1 MSRSFMDSIRSVVT
15 EGAKEKTA
23 DGMTKDAKNFRA
35 DLHTIKDSGMKHL
48 VQKDSETKDY
58 EKMFNGNVD
67 HAKSRLADQ
76 QAPEDLN
83 KYVEYNEEA
92 ELEEA
97 KAKEEKHDEDC
108 ECEDCSTEV
117 NEEIV
122 NEAGAPM
129 PRGAKASWQ
138 TAPKPGPQAAAS
150 VATSRSTSA
159 QPNLVTRAAQNLG
172 MPSNAS
178 QIKPSGMS
186 GNYPRS
192 AQNTTT
198 MAQQTKSTGSQAVA
212 RIKATKAAAGQQAR
226 MGGNPTGAPNA
237 PANRNLSRAQA
248 ITKGR
253 EAEKK
258 AEVRRAVTKM
268 NAADARRGNDLIG
281 PSSASQ
287 PVVNK
292 TKAQAIT
299 QRYAAQKKAQTD
311 SAVQKLKSPMVGQG
325 TSGANAGMLN
335 KKPVVNKF
343 RKDFGL
349 GAAQPGDKNN
359 KPATEPRDAGVKIV
373 PTSGPPPADSA
384 QAPAQKKTTAS
395 TQKKQ
400 AAPAQPSVSAA
411 KRREARIKL
420 DKGAVGP
427 ETKELQNKSGLGI
440 RTGKVVKQ
448 RPSAPQP
455 RGKAARDAVA
465 APKRKGVVS
474 SSFEIDVNGTSYL
487 VSEAHASA
495 IAAFVEKYGEVN
507 EGTAGEFIS
516 KEMKHPEKLT
526 AKGKKQKIK
535 QALAIYY
542 SKKRRGENP

>member
-1 MSRSFMDSIRSVVT
+1 MT

-108 ECEDCSTEV
+108 ECEDCSSDV

-122 NEAGAPM
+122 NEAGPM
-129 PRGAKASWQ
+129 KPGSTTPWQ
-138 TAPKPGPQAAAS
+138 TAKKPGPQAAAS
-150 VATSRSTSA
+150 VSTSRSTSA
-159 QPNLVTRAAQNLG
+159 QPTLATRVAQNLG
-172 MPSNAS
+172 MPSSAS

-237 PANRNLSRAQA
+237 PTDRNLTKAQA

-258 AEVRRAVTKM
+258 AAITKSVKLQSG
-268 NAADARRGNDLIG
+268 AEARRGSDPTNRPYDAKTSPVIKKPEMSPTLQAQMKGTIG
-281 PSSASQ
+281 GRYDVAAKDKPLAKPTNQ
-287 PVVNK
+287 PYNMNIPK
-292 TKAQAIT
+292 
-299 QRYAAQKKAQTD
+299 
-311 SAVQKLKSPMVGQG
+311 KSPTLQAQLDKKITDKRPAGQQPG
-325 TSGANAGMLN
+325 PKAPPT
-335 KKPVVNKF
+335 
-343 RKDFGL
+343 
-349 GAAQPGDKNN
+349 GAAGSV
-359 KPATEPRDAGVKIV
+359 TVV
-373 PTSGPPPADSA
+373 PTGGPPPAA
-384 QAPAQKKTTAS
+384 GQTAPVPKAKPAKPGAGAPVQ
-395 TQKKQ
+395 TQKP
-400 AAPAQPSVSAA
+400 ATPAQPPISAA
-411 KRREARIKL
+411 KRREARRKL

-427 ETKELQNKSGLGI
+427 ETNKLQQDSGLGAT
-440 RTGKVVKQ
+440 TGKVVKQ

>member
-23 DGMTKDAKNFRA
+23 DGMTKDAKHFRT

-58 EKMFNGNVD
+58 EKMFNGDVD
-67 HAKSRLADQ
+67 HAKARLADQ

-97 KAKEEKHDEDC
+97 KAKEEKHEDDC
-108 ECEDCSTEV
+108 NCEDCSSDV

-122 NEAGAPM
+122 NEAGPM
-129 PRGAKASWQ
+129 KPGSTASWQ
-138 TAPKPGPQAAAS
+138 TAPKPGAAA
-150 VATSRSTSA
+150 AA
-159 QPNLVTRAAQNLG
+159 TRA
-172 MPSNAS
+172 
-178 QIKPSGMS
+178 
-186 GNYPRS
+186 
-192 AQNTTT
+192 
-198 MAQQTKSTGSQAVA
+198 QAVKNV
-212 RIKATKAAAGQQAR
+212 RL
-226 MGGNPTGAPNA
+226 GGNPTTETPSSQPRPTDKAGYLNQTRGAKQ
-237 PANRNLSRAQA
+237 RAD
-248 ITKGR
+248 
-253 EAEKK
+253 
-258 AEVRRAVTKM
+258 VRKAVTKM
-268 NAADARRGNDLIG
+268 NAADARGGNDLTG

-299 QRYAAQKKAQTD
+299 QGYAAQKKAQTD

-400 AAPAQPSVSAA
+400 AAPAQPPVSAA
-411 KRREARIKL
+411 KRREARRKL

-427 ETKELQNKSGLGI
+427 ETKKFQQDSGLGAT
-440 RTGKVVKQ
+440 TGKVVTQKPAA
-448 RPSAPQP
+448 RPP
-455 RGKAARDAVA
+455 RGKAARDAVGPGA
-465 APKRKGVVS
+465 MN

-495 IAAFVEKYGEVN
+495 IAAFVEKYGEVS
-507 EGTAGEFIS
+507 EGSAGEFIS